1 MTTVEVVCGKLAED
15 ADRWKAA
22 GDAMAAAARAAA
34 GLDLGI
40 EQFGRIA
47 DDRGVTEAYEVLQ
60 QMFTN
65 LVRGAAAEF
74 DGISA
79 TLTDVARTYL
89 LEDQAGAHAMSR
101 IEDRLR

>member
-1 MTTVEVVCGKLAED
+1 MTTVEVQCGKLVED

-22 GDAMAAAARAAA
+22 ADAMAAAAHAAA
-34 GLDLGI
+34 GLDLGK

-47 DDRGVTEAYEVLQ
+47 DDRGVTEAYQALQ
-60 QMFTN
+60 QTFTN

-74 DGISA
+74 DAVSV